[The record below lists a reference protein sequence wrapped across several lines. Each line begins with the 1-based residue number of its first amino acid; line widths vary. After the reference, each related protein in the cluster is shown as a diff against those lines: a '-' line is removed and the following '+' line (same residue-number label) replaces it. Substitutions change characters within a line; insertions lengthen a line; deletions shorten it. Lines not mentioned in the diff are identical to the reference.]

1 MMNEI
6 RKVAP
11 SSMGVNRSGTF
22 NLRCRALAANITK
35 ALRAI
40 LAVRGPTV
48 TVELWRLLG
57 SPNCLSRAQFRRLL
71 RNARKLRRETLFY
84 GGVVATMYGLKG
96 DHRWDSAMQAF
107 FADRRKAHSEKNLAP
122 EEQERKPLDNAESL
136 RSPAT
141 ARAAV

>member
-1 MMNEI
+1 MTKTNDI

-22 NLRCRALAANITK
+22 NLRWRGLAANITE

-40 LAVRGPTV
+40 LAERGPTV
-48 TVELWRLLG
+48 TVDLWRLLG

-71 RNARKLRRETLFY
+71 RNARNVRRETLFD

-96 DHRWDSAMQAF
+96 DQRWESAEQTYLAG
-107 FADRRKAHSEKNLAP
+107 RCKAHGDRLA
-122 EEQERKPLDNAESL
+122 R
-136 RSPAT
+136 
-141 ARAAV
+141 